1 MRRLTVPSKG
11 TESAL
16 KGAPMKRYSR
26 VSLILVA
33 AALLAATTIA
43 VSSTASAEGKSTL
56 SNGEAL
62 ALGDDGQTLRIFKLS
77 DPEVDRLIGKVS
89 GLADGETELEA
100 IDYNVWDGRFY
111 GFAQGT
117 AGEFA
122 QVYRL
127 NTKSGAA
134 TLVAILGEDFFFTTS
149 HFDLD
154 FKPTDKNEFH
164 VTSRDAS
171 DGRYGVFD
179 LDLPQADPAFAVD
192 SGGLPYAGGGFA
204 FTNNDRSSTTGTTP
218 FAIDPAS
225 RTVKV
230 VLAPES
236 DPNTCCSTAL
246 TEVTGDLGL
255 SAVSS
260 IIGFDIL
267 SKVSD
272 GKTTSNTGYASLRSS
287 DTSEPNLYR
296 IDLLTGKASK
306 VDDFDKQIAD
316 IAVKQP

>member
-1 MRRLTVPSKG
+1 
-11 TESAL
+11 
-16 KGAPMKRYSR
+16 MKRFSR
-26 VSLILVA
+26 SSLILA
-33 AALLAATTIA
+33 IAALLAASTVAI
-43 VSSTASAEGKSTL
+43 SSIASAEGKTTL
-56 SNGEAL
+56 SSGEAL
-62 ALGDDGQTLRIFKLS
+62 GLGDDGQTLRIFKLS
-77 DPEVDRLIGKVS
+77 DPEEDRLIGKVS

-100 IDYNVWDGRFY
+100 IDYNVSDGKFY

-117 AGEFA
+117 NGESA
-122 QVYRL
+122 QLYRL

-134 TLVAILGEDFFFTTS
+134 TLVATLWEDFWFTTS
-149 HFDLD
+149 HYDLD
-154 FKPTDKNEFH
+154 FKPTDENEFY
-164 VTSRDAS
+164 VTSRDAD

-179 LDLPQADPAFAVD
+179 LDLPEADPDAFAVD
-192 SGGLPYAGGGFA
+192 GGSLPYAGGGFA

-230 VLAPES
+230 VLAPEP

-255 SAVSS
+255 SAVGS
-260 IIGFDIL
+260 ILGFDIL
-267 SKVSD
+267 AKSRTAD
-272 GKTTSNTGYASLRSS
+272 TSNAGYASLRST
-287 DTSEPNLYR
+287 DTSEPNLYK

-306 VDDFDKQIAD
+306 VGDFDKQIAD

>member
-1 MRRLTVPSKG
+1 MLG
-11 TESAL
+11 LA
-16 KGAPMKRYSR
+16 
-26 VSLILVA
+26 A
-33 AALLAATTIA
+33 AALLAASTFA

-56 SNGEAL
+56 SSGEAL
-62 ALGDDGQTLRIFKLS
+62 GLGDDGQTLRIFKLS
-77 DPEVDRLIGKVS
+77 NPEEDRLIGKVS

-117 AGEFA
+117 SGENA

-134 TLVAILGEDFFFTTS
+134 TLVATLWEDFWFTTS
-149 HFDLD
+149 HHDLD
-154 FKPTDKNEFH
+154 FKPTDENEFH
-164 VTSRDAS
+164 VTSRDS
-171 DGRYGVFD
+171 GGGRYGVFD
-179 LDLPQADPAFAVD
+179 LDLPFPQADPAFAVD
-192 SGGLPYAGGGFA
+192 SGRLPYAGGGFA

-230 VLAPES
+230 VLAPEP

-287 DTSEPNLYR
+287 DTSEPNLYKV
-296 IDLLTGKASK
+296 DLLTGKASK